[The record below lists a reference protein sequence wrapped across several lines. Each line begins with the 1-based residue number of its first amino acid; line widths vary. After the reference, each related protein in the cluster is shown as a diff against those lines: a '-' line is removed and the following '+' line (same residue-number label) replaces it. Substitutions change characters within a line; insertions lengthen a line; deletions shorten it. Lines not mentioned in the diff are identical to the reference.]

1 MDKVVSII
9 LIVFVLWLLLKIL
22 SAPVRLAFK
31 LILNAVIGLVIL
43 FAVNL
48 AGSVFGFHLPVTPIR
63 CLVAG
68 ILGIPGTVLLILIEL
83 FL

>member
-1 MDKVVSII
+1 MDKAVSII

-22 SAPVRLAFK
+22 SAPFKLAFK
-31 LILNAVIGLVIL
+31 LFLNAVIGLVIL

-48 AGSVFGFHLPVTPIR
+48 VGSVFGFHLPVTAFR

-68 ILGIPGTVLLILIEL
+68 ILGIPGTVILILIEL
-83 FL
+83 LF